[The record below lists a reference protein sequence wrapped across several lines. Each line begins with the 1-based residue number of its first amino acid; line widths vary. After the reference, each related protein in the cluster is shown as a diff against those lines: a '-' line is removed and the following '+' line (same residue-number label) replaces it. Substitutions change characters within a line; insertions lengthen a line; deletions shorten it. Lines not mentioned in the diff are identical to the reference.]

1 MIGAFVNLLI
11 YVCVVGLLVG
21 LAYMIAD
28 GVPVPQPFN
37 RIMKLAA
44 MVIAVIII
52 ILLLLQMAGT
62 PLGIPRVT

>member
-1 MIGAFVNLLI
+1 MIGAFINLLI
-11 YVCVVGLLVG
+11 YVCVVGLVVG

-37 RIMKLAA
+37 KIMKLVA
-44 MVIAVIII
+44 MVVGVIIL